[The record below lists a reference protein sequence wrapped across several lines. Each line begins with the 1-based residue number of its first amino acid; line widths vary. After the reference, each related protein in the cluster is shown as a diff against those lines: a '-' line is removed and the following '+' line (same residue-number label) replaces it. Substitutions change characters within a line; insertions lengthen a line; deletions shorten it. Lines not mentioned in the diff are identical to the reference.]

1 MKIRNEINKGKGYKV
16 VFVMCIGI
24 FLCMLD
30 TTIMNI
36 TIPSIQK
43 DLHISLEQISWAL
56 NIYTIIFAVFS
67 ISLGRIAD
75 ILGRNKVYIFGLI
88 LFSFGSLLCSL
99 SQSATSLIAG
109 RGIQSIGAAIVF
121 PTSMVIGISAV
132 SLDKRNRTLALLGV
146 TQGLAAALGPVIGGM
161 ITQYANWKWVFLINV
176 PICAVSV
183 LLCLYFLNVK
193 HEQKLKISID
203 WLGLVF
209 SAVSIFCITLVLVK
223 GNEWGWLSL
232 LSILCYSLGIIFLIL
247 FLVTEKYCKNPMV
260 HLDLFKDRQFNGAA
274 MTVILSNL
282 FLIGVTVIL
291 PTYLTKIQNESDL
304 TAALLVT
311 PVSAM
316 IFIFS
321 PIASIVAEKIGNFI
335 AVLTGFVFMFIA
347 YFMLY
352 QLNMNSSYTAL
363 IMSCL
368 TLGIGYGIIVGPITV
383 MAASSFKGEL
393 LTASQSVIAALRQ
406 VGIVL
411 AVAIFVSNLSVNVN
425 YTKEK
430 ILHHAELMVNSL
442 SLTEKQKTKVLE
454 NTKMK
459 RNKENIGVEG
469 KNVKQVV
476 SLKEREHLI
485 NNSLANELN
494 KIPKMKR
501 KIIKDSI
508 KRTVTEK
515 IDKNLKKINKTLSDY
530 QSEISQFS
538 HQELTEA
545 FLKLYKMSLPFI
557 LLSCFVS
564 IFFLK
569 KRPKGFVKVR

>member
-1 MKIRNEINKGKGYKV
+1 MNKGKGYKV